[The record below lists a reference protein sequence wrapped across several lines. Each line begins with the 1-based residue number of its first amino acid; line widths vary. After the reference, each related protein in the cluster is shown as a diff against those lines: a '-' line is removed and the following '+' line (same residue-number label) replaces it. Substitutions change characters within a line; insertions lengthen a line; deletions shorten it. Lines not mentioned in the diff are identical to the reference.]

1 MDTNIIWCMAILG
14 VATFNTCSYVRY
26 AFKAKVF
33 RCFGRVALSYSSL
46 VYLSLMAVVPLVC
59 TGALLLIPVDAEL
72 LASEMVEAAL
82 LTGSAWVSHHTMG
95 WLALGVVTA
104 D

>member
-1 MDTNIIWCMAILG
+1 MDTNIIWFMAILG
-14 VATFNTCSYVRY
+14 VAIFNACSYVRY

-33 RCFGRVALSYSSL
+33 RCFGRIALSYSSL

-72 LASEMVEAAL
+72 LASEMVEATL
-82 LTGSAWVSHHTMG
+82 LTGSAWASHHAMG
-95 WLALGVVTA
+95 WLALGVVTR